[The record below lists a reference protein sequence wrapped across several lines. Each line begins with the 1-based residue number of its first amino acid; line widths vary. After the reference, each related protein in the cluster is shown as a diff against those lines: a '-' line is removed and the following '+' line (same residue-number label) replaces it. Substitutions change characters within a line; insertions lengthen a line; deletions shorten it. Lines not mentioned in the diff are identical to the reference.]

1 MDMGNPDDGQQ
12 QQIISLSVCHLGT
25 DLILEFVFQFQFY
38 IKRIHILCLQN
49 GVFSPR
55 QKLCRK
61 NLTSSEHWEQQES
74 TVSPR
79 DRIGLPRNMNVRENS
94 WAKWKQENRKN
105 KETGLFRNI
114 CGGGC
119 NRNRVNQ
126 KKGKSSPVMAEV
138 AWNSCH
144 VIRSLSHGSIRC
156 SLAQGV
162 LSQHQKLAVLAKG
175 FTSIGSIKITKWTGS
190 DHSRLSRVL
199 LRV

>member
-1 MDMGNPDDGQQ
+1 MNIVDIDGHGQSGWWIAIANNFVVCLSPRNGPDPR
-12 QQIISLSVCHLGT
+12 ICFLVPL
-25 DLILEFVFQFQFY
+25 F

-144 VIRSLSHGSIRC
+144 VIRSLSHGSIIRC
-156 SLAQGV
+156 SLAHWGPQ
-162 LSQHQKLAVLAKG
+162 SAPK
-175 FTSIGSIKITKWTGS
+175 TGS
-190 DHSRLSRVL
+190 FGKRFH
-199 LRV
+199 